1 MKRSEMKQV
10 YDGQRKADM
19 VIKGG
24 TLVNVLSSE
33 MYLADV
39 AIVDDRIITTGDV
52 SQYIGPKTKVLDVSG
67 KYVAPGFID
76 GHIHPE
82 SSNLSMRSFAKIL
95 LKHGTTSIMTDLHEI
110 GVVCGLEGIE
120 ATLEEA
126 KKTDLSLYFVVPSHV
141 PFSPNMETS
150 GGQFDASIIARAL
163 QREDAVGLS
172 EIVAPYVVMGYPDL
186 LEAMEMTRSL
196 NKSLQ
201 GHLPETS
208 GAALDTC
215 LALGVNTDHECLH
228 TEEALEKI
236 RKGCHV
242 MMREGS
248 AARNLPDLVKIITE
262 HHVDSTLCSI
272 VTDDLHTID
281 VVDRGHLDD
290 SLRTAIS
297 SGVEF
302 VKAVQLVTINAAR
315 CFHLDWEIGSIAPGR
330 RADITILDS
339 CEQPKVTEVIS
350 KGKLVVEKG
359 TLLVEYPIET
369 HDPVLLNTITLPKGK
384 IEAKDLGIAVDPKA
398 KQAKVLGMRT
408 LDWIPIT
415 FAQEGVLPVKDGFIQ
430 ADTTQ
435 DLLLIAQVERYGK
448 NGNIGKAFMAG
459 FNLKKGAMA
468 SSVAHDNHNIIVL
481 GTNLEDM
488 ALAVNQ
494 VAKLDGG
501 QVMVVDGKVIEEISY
516 PICGL
521 LSDMDAEQLS
531 EKKKALIKASQDAGS
546 TIGFPFLFLSFI
558 GLAAIPEYAIT
569 DKGFID
575 VLKQA
580 IIEPVLEL
588 VY

>member
-1 MKRSEMKQV
+1 MKRSELKRV
-10 YDGQRKADM
+10 YEGKRKADL
-19 VIKGG
+19 IIQGG
-24 TLVNVLSSE
+24 TLVNVLSKE
-33 MYLADV
+33 MYQADV
-39 AIVDDRIITTGDV
+39 AIVEDRIISTGDV
-52 SQYIGPKTKVLDVSG
+52 AAYRGPKTEIIDATG
-67 KYVAPGFID
+67 KYIAPGFID

-82 SSNLSMRSFAKIL
+82 SSNLSMRGFAKIL
-95 LKHGTTSIMTDLHEI
+95 LQHGTTSIMTDLHEI
-110 GVVCGLEGIE
+110 GVVSGLEGIE

-126 KKTDLSLYFVVPSHV
+126 KQTDLSLYFVVPSHV
-141 PFSPNMETS
+141 PFSPNLETS
-150 GGQFDASIIARAL
+150 GGQFDASIIGRAL

-186 LEAMEMTRSL
+186 LEAMEMSQKAG
-196 NKSLQ
+196 KSLQ
-201 GHLPETS
+201 GHLPETT
-208 GAALDTC
+208 GQALDTC
-215 LALGVNTDHECLH
+215 LGLGVETDHESLS

-248 AARNLPDLVKIITE
+248 AARNLPDLSKLITE

-297 SGVEF
+297 LGIDF
-302 VKAVQLVTINAAR
+302 ITAVQMITINAAR
-315 CFHLDWEIGSIAPGR
+315 CFHLDWEVGSIAPGKF
-330 RADITILDS
+330 ADITMLDS
-339 CEQPKVTEVIS
+339 SKNPKVTDVIS
-350 KGKLVVEKG
+350 KGKVV
-359 TLLVEYPIET
+359 VRDSAVRVDYPVLK
-369 HDPVLLNTITLPKGK
+369 HDQCLLNTITLPNGK
-384 IEAKDLGIAVDPKA
+384 VKPSDLGIAVDQKA
-398 KQAKVLGMRT
+398 KRAKVLGMRT

-415 FAQEGVLPVKDGFIQ
+415 IAQEGELSVRDGFIQ
-430 ADTTQ
+430 ADTDQ

-459 FNLKKGAMA
+459 FNLKQGAMA

-488 ALAVNQ
+488 ALAVNR
-494 VAKLDGG
+494 VADLEGG
-501 QVMVVDGKVIEEISY
+501 QVMVVDGKVVEEIAY

-521 LSDMDAEQLS
+521 LSDMDAEELA
-531 EKKKALIKASQDAGS
+531 ERKKALIKASQDAGS
-546 TIGFPFLFLSFI
+546 KIGFPFLFLSFI

-575 VLKQA
+575 VLKQE
-580 IIEPVLEL
+580 IIDPVVSLQ
-588 VY
+588 Y

>member
-1 MKRSEMKQV
+1 MKRSELKRV
-10 YDGQRKADM
+10 YEGKRKADL
-19 VIKGG
+19 IIQGG
-24 TLVNVLSSE
+24 TLVNVLSKE
-33 MYLADV
+33 MYQADV
-39 AIVDDRIITTGDV
+39 AIVEDRIISTGDV
-52 SQYIGPKTKVLDVSG
+52 AAYRGPKTEIIDATG
-67 KYVAPGFID
+67 KYIAPGFID

-82 SSNLSMRSFAKIL
+82 SSNLSMRGFAKIL
-95 LKHGTTSIMTDLHEI
+95 LQHGTTSIMTDLHEI
-110 GVVCGLEGIE
+110 GVVSGLEGIE

-126 KKTDLSLYFVVPSHV
+126 KQTDLSLYFVVPSHV

-150 GGQFDASIIARAL
+150 GGQFDASIIGRAL

-186 LEAMEMTRSL
+186 LEAMEMSQKAG
-196 NKSLQ
+196 KSLQ
-201 GHLPETS
+201 GHLPETT
-208 GAALDTC
+208 GQALDTC
-215 LALGVNTDHECLH
+215 LGLGVETDHESLS

-248 AARNLPDLVKIITE
+248 AARNLPDLSKLITE

-297 SGVEF
+297 LGIDF
-302 VKAVQLVTINAAR
+302 ITAVQMITINAAR
-315 CFHLDWEIGSIAPGR
+315 CFHLDWEVGSIAPGKF
-330 RADITILDS
+330 ADITMLDS
-339 CEQPKVTEVIS
+339 SKNPKVTDVIS
-350 KGKLVVEKG
+350 KGKVV
-359 TLLVEYPIET
+359 VRDSAVRVDYPVLK
-369 HDPVLLNTITLPKGK
+369 HDQCLLNTITLPNGK
-384 IEAKDLGIAVDPKA
+384 VKPSDLGIAVDQKA
-398 KQAKVLGMRT
+398 KRAKVLGMRT

-415 FAQEGVLPVKDGFIQ
+415 IAQEGELSVRDGFIQ
-430 ADTTQ
+430 ADTDQ

-459 FNLKKGAMA
+459 FNLKQGAMA

-488 ALAVNQ
+488 ALAVNR
-494 VAKLDGG
+494 VADLEGG
-501 QVMVVDGKVIEEISY
+501 QVMVVDGKVVEEIAY

-521 LSDMDAEQLS
+521 LSDMDAEELA
-531 EKKKALIKASQDAGS
+531 ERKKALIKASQDAGS
-546 TIGFPFLFLSFI
+546 KIGFPFLFLSFI

-575 VLKQA
+575 VLKQE
-580 IIEPVLEL
+580 IIDPVVSLQ
-588 VY
+588 Y